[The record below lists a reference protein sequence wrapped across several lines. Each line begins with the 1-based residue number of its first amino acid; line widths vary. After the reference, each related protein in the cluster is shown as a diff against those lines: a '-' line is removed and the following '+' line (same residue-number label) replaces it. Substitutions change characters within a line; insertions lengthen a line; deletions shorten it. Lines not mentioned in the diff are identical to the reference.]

1 MLKFARYFIEFLR
14 TLWANIVA
22 FFSSIGRAFGKF
34 FGTDIVRYFQ
44 YFFQQ
49 SPEFDFLDWLAA
61 VIVFLVNF
69 GFIVFLFIWIFQGL
83 RRFFRFRKREVEKD
97 DLIQEITT
105 LSQQNLI
112 LTNEKNEILKLK
124 METFGLNPDL
134 YLGGDE
140 APKKKID
147 SRFTKLIAIDNQYK
161 LTSIKTKM
169 NPVDMITLDELVD
182 RFINFSAY
190 KLKLY
195 YSHDVIRSF
204 FAGMGATKILILE
217 GISGTGKTSLPYAMG
232 QFFTHS
238 ASIIPVQPSW
248 RDRTEMIG
256 YLNEFTKRFNETDF
270 LRDLYEVNYRDD
282 ISFIVLDEMNLARVE
297 YYFADF
303 LSIMEMP
310 EKEDWLIDI
319 VPKSEDGDP
328 EKLKNGKLTVPQNIW
343 FVGTA
348 NKDDST
354 FTISDKVYD
363 RAASIEMDTKAEYF
377 DAPETNS
384 LVMTYDYINNLFEE
398 AIKQHPISKENLIN
412 IKKLDMFI
420 TEKFKITFGN
430 RIMNQIQH
438 YVPIYVAC
446 GGTENEALDDII
458 TRKIFR
464 KFEALNLP
472 FLQQELDELQ
482 VFLNKSFGRNEF
494 KEGLAY
500 IERLK
505 RFI

>member
-14 TLWANIVA
+14 TLWDNIVS
-22 FFSSIGRAFGKF
+22 FFSSIGRAIGKF
-34 FGTDIVRYFQ
+34 FGTDILRYFQ
-44 YFFQQ
+44 YFFGQAR
-49 SPEFDFLDWLAA
+49 EFDFLDWLAA
-61 VIVFLVNF
+61 IIVFLVNIA
-69 GFIVFLFIWIFQGL
+69 FIVFLAIWVYQVL
-83 RRFFRFRKREVEKD
+83 RRYVRFRKIEVEKD

-124 METFGLNPDL
+124 METFGLNPEL
-134 YLGGDE
+134 YLGNEDE
-140 APKKKID
+140 PKKKKD
-147 SRFTKLIAIDNQYK
+147 SRFTKLIAVDDKYK
-161 LTSIKTKM
+161 LTPIKTKM
-169 NPVDMITLDELVD
+169 IPVDMVSLEELVD

-195 YSHDVIRSF
+195 YSHEVIRSF
-204 FAGMGATKILILE
+204 FAGMGSTKILILE

-232 QFFTHS
+232 QFFTHA

-270 LRDLYEVNYRDD
+270 LRDLYEVSYRDD

-310 EKEDWLIDI
+310 EKEDWKIDI
-319 VPKSEDGDP
+319 VPKSEESDP
-328 EKLKNGKLTVPQNIW
+328 EKLRNGKLIVPQNIW

-377 DAPETNS
+377 EAPETNG
-384 LVMTYDYINNLFEE
+384 LVMSFEYINDLFDQ
-398 AIKQHPISKENLIN
+398 AKKQYPISKENLNN

-430 RIMNQIQH
+430 RILNQIQQ

-446 GGTENEALDDII
+446 GGTENNALDDII
-458 TRKIFR
+458 TRKILR

-472 FLQQELDELQ
+472 FLQDELDELQ
-482 VFLNKSFGRNEF
+482 VFLNKVFGRNEF